1 MLTEEE
7 IARIRS
13 IRWCIDEL
21 FALMHVLETRHDK
34 EDTKMIAWHHTE
46 MVCELLGLIGREE
59 YDQVADLYETYL
71 KSLDAAE
78 KYFVNARENPYQQVT
93 ITENPRNSPK
103 FEGSDTEI

>member
-1 MLTEEE
+1 MLTEDEQVKME
-7 IARIRS
+7 S
-13 IRWCIDEL
+13 ITWCIDEL
-21 FALMHVLETRHDK
+21 FALMHVINANHDK
-34 EDTKMIAWHHTE
+34 CDIKMVAWHHTE

-59 YDQVADLYETYL
+59 YDKVTELSQVYY

-78 KYFVNARENPYQQVT
+78 KYFVIARENPYQQVT